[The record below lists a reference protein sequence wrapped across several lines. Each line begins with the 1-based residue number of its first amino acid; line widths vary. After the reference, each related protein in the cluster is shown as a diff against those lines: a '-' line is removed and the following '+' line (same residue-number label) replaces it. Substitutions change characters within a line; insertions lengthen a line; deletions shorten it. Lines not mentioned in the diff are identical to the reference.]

1 MGSIWAVITRPVKPI
16 SVMIRYMSQKEDL
29 TTIPLRRRPP
39 SVGLMRIG
47 SRSYLLWR
55 TELIRHP
62 LGSQPA
68 GGAEITIA
76 HAIVTRP
83 WITPHTT
90 KVDWKPDDLIMPEI
104 GITVRAAPPPYEP
117 ATRPAQ
123 SPRLWGNPWTATP
136 MQPP

>member
-47 SRSYLLWR
+47 SRAYLLWR
-55 TELIRHP
+55 TERIRHP

-68 GGAEITIA
+68 GGAEITIS
-76 HAIVTRP
+76 HAMVTSP
-83 WITPHTT
+83 LITP
-90 KVDWKPDDLIMPEI
+90 
-104 GITVRAAPPPYEP
+104 P
-117 ATRPAQ
+117 ATKDD
-123 SPRLWGNPWTATP
+123 TP
-136 MQPP
+136 PDAGTIPP